1 MTDIYENA
9 PIYVCA
15 GCEREME
22 DPKNAYLKKYGPFEA
37 CPYCMTLDELWQ
49 LRFGTKE

>member
-22 DPKNAYLKKYGPFEA
+22 DPKNAYLKSMA
-37 CPYCMTLDELWQ
+37 H
-49 LRFGTKE
+49 LRPAPIV